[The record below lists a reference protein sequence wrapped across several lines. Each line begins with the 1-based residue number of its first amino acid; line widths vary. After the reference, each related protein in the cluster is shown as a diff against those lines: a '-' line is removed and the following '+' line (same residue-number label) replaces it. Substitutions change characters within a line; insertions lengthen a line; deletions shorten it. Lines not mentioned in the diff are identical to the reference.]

1 MLMSGIRPQVLPSLS
16 VLQIVFS
23 PITANNKQNTRPP
36 TVFLFVC
43 SLSVSH
49 WGEVHYI
56 QYNNISKPP
65 LHVYMLPLYSTLHTY
80 IHINHIYSKSSLCI
94 VTPRTDWLNCGVTGP
109 LYCMPPEVGMNR
121 RHTGHPLALNIHL
134 LQYSWS
140 IWLRLWPYMTCLS
153 WGHYD
158 RHSVAGAILTSRFIC
173 TPRHGDVF
181 PSSISPLGA
190 LSSCQ
195 VPLAITSL
203 RVTLRASAPC
213 ADESQ
218 QYIVTDDLS

>member
-1 MLMSGIRPQVLPSLS
+1 MLMSGIRQQVLPSLS

-43 SLSVSH
+43 LLSVSH

-56 QYNNISKPP
+56 QYNTISKLP

-94 VTPRTDWLNCGVTGP
+94 VTPRTDWLNCGVTGL
-109 LYCMPPEVGMNR
+109 LYCMPPEVGVHR
-121 RHTGHPLALNIHL
+121 RHAGHPLALSIHL

-140 IWLRLWPYMTCLS
+140 TWLRLWPYMTCLS

-158 RHSVAGAILTSRFIC
+158 RHSVAGAILTIRFIC
-173 TPRHGDVF
+173 TRRHGDVF
-181 PSSISPLGA
+181 PSGISPLGA
-190 LSSCQ
+190 LSSF
-195 VPLAITSL
+195 
-203 RVTLRASAPC
+203 
-213 ADESQ
+213 
-218 QYIVTDDLS
+218 